1 MRQASNAIEAVE
13 DGEGIGWME
22 DLVDGDRLGRLG
34 VGWRHWNGD
43 VAAGDVCLC
52 GLFLVSGSSSV
63 LDNRKL
69 DYTL

>member
-43 VAAGDVCLC
+43 VAAGDVFLC
-52 GLFLVSGSSSV
+52 GLFSS
-63 LDNRKL
+63 LGAHRFLTITN
-69 DYTL
+69 